1 MSRVTRTESL
11 TNQRRGHG
19 WQCLG
24 QIQSADMLFG
34 LHGVINIFEPVYTNQ
49 KISHRKLV
57 FLASLENQKLWQS
70 WTHIPIDHDSVGLSD
85 GCLFG

>member
-1 MSRVTRTESL
+1 MSRGTRTESL
-11 TNQRRGHG
+11 TNQRRSHR

-24 QIQSADMLFG
+24 QIQSADMLSG
-34 LHGVINIFEPVYTNQ
+34 LHGVINIFQPVYTKQN
-49 KISHRKLV
+49 ISHRKLV

-70 WTHIPIDHDSVGLSD
+70 WIHIPIDNDLVGLSD